1 MQNHEKNHRI
11 GYLDVAKGCL
21 IIAVILY
28 HYHSAGVDLSKAG
41 LPEFPALKIMMGFVA
56 TFFMPCF
63 FIISGFFIS
72 QKKTW
77 KEFIISQIR
86 KLLFPLFFFGCFES
100 ICFSTYHPFADAYP
114 WFNPYRAML
123 GSLLW
128 FLWALFFSRIIVY
141 AIYKWTGRPCLCLA
155 ACLALSFFGIVLH
168 WLGLEITSIFTSHT
182 LIACSFVAFGL
193 FLRNHA
199 APFEKAMKFC
209 LFAYPILYILACLSH
224 TTIPIFTQGIGITKV
239 YHIPLFFVFS
249 ITGSLFMLYC
259 SRYIFG
265 RAKDFFVY
273 FGQNSLIVYCVH
285 LYFLF
290 LFMSLFKVIVR
301 SQNTASEIA
310 YLSATVACTI
320 ATCVLFIQL
329 MKIKGMRQVLGH
341 SAK

>member
-1 MQNHEKNHRI
+1 METTHRI
-11 GYLDVAKGCL
+11 DYFDVAKGCL
-21 IIAVILY
+21 IVAVILY
-28 HYHSAGVDLSKAG
+28 HYHSAGVDFSKAG
-41 LPEFPALKIMMGFVA
+41 LPEFPVLKKMMGFVA

-86 KLLFPLFFFGCFES
+86 KLLVPLFFFGALES

-114 WFNPYRAML
+114 WVNPYKAML

-155 ACLALSFFGIVLH
+155 ACLALSFLGIVLH

-199 APFEKAMKFC
+199 ALFVKAMKLC
-209 LFAYPILYILACLSH
+209 LFAYPILYILAHLSH
-224 TTIPIFTQGIGITKV
+224 IPVPNFTQGIGITRIS
-239 YHIPLFFVFS
+239 HIPLFFVFS
-249 ITGSLFMLYC
+249 ITGSLFMLHC
-259 SRYIFG
+259 CKHIFG
-265 RAKDFFVY
+265 KAKGFFVY
-273 FGQNSLIVYCVH
+273 FGQNSLVVYCVH

-290 LFMSLFKVIVR
+290 LFMSLFRVILYPQSV
-301 SQNTASEIA
+301 ASEIA
-310 YLSATVACTI
+310 YISITMACTI
-320 ATCVLFIQL
+320 AICVLFIQL
-329 MKIKGMRQVLGH
+329 MKTRGLRQVLGN